1 MSILGLH
8 CGRRMGN
15 SEILLKEALMGA
27 EEVSGAETE
36 IIRLM
41 DLTIKPCTG
50 CEVCTRQRSQGKPME
65 CVQKNDHMSFLLEK
79 LLQCDALILSTPV
92 YILTPPGFLK
102 VITDRVF
109 RHAWAPLT
117 PKVGALICVGGTDWV
132 NLALPLANL
141 CIPRKIKIVDQQLV
155 TYSARPGQV
164 LMDDTAIAYAR
175 TLGRRVGEAMRTPI
189 ETVKYLG
196 EGEEACPLCHSNL
209 LRLRGKFVECPL
221 CEIRGRIELKDDRL
235 SIVYDEKELER
246 WRWGDEATRKH
257 LDEIAE
263 TRRKYEEHLPEIKKR
278 IEKYKS
284 YKDCLTPPLLK
295 PNVSR
300 QQHE

>member
-15 SEILLKEALMGA
+15 SEILLKEALMAA
-27 EEVSGAETE
+27 EEISGVDVE

-50 CEVCTRQRSQGKPME
+50 CEACTRKRSRGEEME
-65 CVQKNDHMSFLLEK
+65 CVQKDDHMSFLLEK

-109 RHAWAPLT
+109 RHAWAPLK

-141 CIPRKIKIVDQQLV
+141 CIPRKIKIVDQQLA
-155 TYSARPGQV
+155 TYSAGPGQV
-164 LMDDTAIAYAR
+164 LMDDGAMANAR
-175 TLGRRVGEAMRTPI
+175 RLGRRVGEAMGMPI
-189 ETVKYLG
+189 EEVKYLG
-196 EGEEACPLCHSNL
+196 EEEETCPLCHSNL
-209 LRLRGKFVECPL
+209 LRVRGEYVECPL
-221 CEIRGRIELKDDRL
+221 CDIKGRIEIKGGRI
-235 SIVYDEKELER
+235 SVVYADEELER
-246 WRWGDEATRKH
+246 WRWGGSGAKRHHQEIRETHQAFDEN
-257 LDEIAE
+257 
-263 TRRKYEEHLPEIKKR
+263 LPEIKKR
-278 IEKYKS
+278 LEKYRS
-284 YKDCLTPPLLK
+284 YRSCLVPPPLK
-295 PNVSR
+295 IR
-300 QQHE
+300 